1 MFDALSGRLGDIFGR
16 LKRRG
21 SLTQADVTEALR
33 EVRVALLEADVAL
46 PAVKDLLGRVS
57 LKAVGE
63 DVIRSVSPAQ
73 MVVKIVHDELVETL
87 GATAAEFALAASPPV
102 PVLMVGLQGS
112 GKTTTTAK
120 LAQRL
125 TARERK
131 KVLMA
136 SLDTRRPA
144 AQEQLKVLGAQ
155 IGIATLPIVAGED
168 PVTIAKRAMDTGRRE
183 GFDAVLLDT
192 AGRMHVDDDLM
203 AEAAAIA
210 AAVHPAETLLVADA
224 MTGQDAVNVATA
236 FAGKLDLTGII
247 LTRVDGDARGGA
259 ALSMRSATGKPIK
272 FIGTGEKMDALDV
285 FHPDRI
291 ASRILGMGDIVGLV
305 ERAAETV
312 DREKAEKIAK
322 KAAKKGLDLE
332 DYAAQL
338 AELTKMGGLGSLL
351 NMLPG
356 AAKMQ
361 KGLQAAGIDNAIIT
375 RQRAIISSM
384 TPAER
389 RNVKLLNASRKRRIA
404 SGSGT
409 KVEDVNKLVKQFL
422 EMNTMMKRMGK
433 LGERGMMRHGLP
445 GLPPRQF

>member
-1 MFDALSGRLGDIFGR
+1 MFDALTGKLGDIFAR

-21 SLTQADVTEALR
+21 ALTQSDVSEALR
-33 EVRVALLEADVAL
+33 EVRVALLEADVSLA
-46 PAVKDLLGRVS
+46 AVKDLLGRVA

-87 GATAAEFALAASPPV
+87 GGQAEEFELAASPPV

-120 LAQRL
+120 LALRL
-125 TARERK
+125 QTRERK

-155 IGIATLPIVAGED
+155 TDVATLPIIAGEN
-168 PVTIAKRAMDTGRRE
+168 PVAIAKRAMDAGRRE
-183 GFDAVLLDT
+183 GFDVVLLDT
-192 AGRMHVDDDLM
+192 AGRMHVDEELM
-203 AEAAAIA
+203 NEAAAIA
-210 AAVHPAETLLVADA
+210 AAVNPAETFLVADA
-224 MTGQDAVNVATA
+224 MTGQDAVNVANA
-236 FAGKLDLTGII
+236 FAGKLDLTGVI

-259 ALSMRSATGKPIK
+259 ALSMRAATNRPIK
-272 FIGTGEKMDALDV
+272 YIGVGEKMDALEV

-312 DREKAEKIAK
+312 DREKAEVIAK
-322 KAAKKGLDLE
+322 KAVKKGLDLE
-332 DYAAQL
+332 DYASQL

-351 NMLPG
+351 KMLPG
-356 AAKMQ
+356 AAKVQ
-361 KGLQAAGIDNAIIT
+361 KGLEAAGIDNSIVT

-404 SGSGT
+404 AGSGT
-409 KVEDVNKLVKQFL
+409 KVEDVNRLVKQFL
-422 EMNTMMKRMGK
+422 EMNKTMKRMGK
-433 LGERGMMRHGLP
+433 LGERGIMRHGLP
-445 GLPPRQF
+445 GLPPR